1 MGHNAVAVG
10 HFQDEGPAGGKR
22 LMAPNIIVFPFKR
35 ENAPFLRR
43 IRLESRQLSA
53 DFHEVVGQR
62 DHFQPDPS
70 ARDAYK

>member
-1 MGHNAVAVG
+1 
-10 HFQDEGPAGGKR
+10 
-22 LMAPNIIVFPFKR
+22 MAPNIIVFPFKR
-35 ENAPFLRR
+35 ENAPFFRR
-43 IRLESRQLSA
+43 VRLLESRQLSA

>member
-1 MGHNAVAVG
+1 MGHNAVAALQAKEINGTQHHRVS
-10 HFQDEGPAGGKR
+10 FQEIAPLFRRFR
-22 LMAPNIIVFPFKR
+22 L
-35 ENAPFLRR
+35 
-43 IRLESRQLSA
+43 LESRQLSA